1 MFLVCGMVLEAD
13 YTMMGERLANNLLL
27 LSRVWSRHIITY
39 TFLNAHTE
47 ESLTPKFDKRSFAMV
62 TRSARACVRVGVQE
76 HGDCVT
82 PELRARL
89 NNQRS
94 LVNFGVNLS

>member
-1 MFLVCGMVLEAD
+1 MVLEAD

-47 ESLTPKFDKRSFAMV
+47 ESLTPKLTSDLL
-62 TRSARACVRVGVQE
+62 
-76 HGDCVT
+76 
-82 PELRARL
+82 PW
-89 NNQRS
+89 
-94 LVNFGVNLS
+94 

>member
-1 MFLVCGMVLEAD
+1 MREPRRSTWDGAPRRPPVRDEWSTGEDRCVTLLAAPGRRRVQAD

-47 ESLTPKFDKRSFAMV
+47 ESLTPKLTSDLL
-62 TRSARACVRVGVQE
+62 
-76 HGDCVT
+76 
-82 PELRARL
+82 PW
-89 NNQRS
+89 
-94 LVNFGVNLS
+94 

>member
-1 MFLVCGMVLEAD
+1 MSQNTEKKHKRDVMAD

-47 ESLTPKFDKRSFAMV
+47 ESLTPKLTSDLL
-62 TRSARACVRVGVQE
+62 
-76 HGDCVT
+76 
-82 PELRARL
+82 PW
-89 NNQRS
+89 
-94 LVNFGVNLS
+94 